1 MSPARRRGMEGGRL
15 EGWRVGGLVLSGA
28 EGLEAWTVPATI
40 TRLQLVVD
48 KTVVVRIWVVDRSIF
63 CSRG

>member
-28 EGLEAWTVPATI
+28 EGLEEGKVPATK

-48 KTVVVRIWVVDRSIF
+48 KTVGVRICVVYRSIY